1 VGERREVE
9 VRGRGREERVERER
23 GERGLI
29 MYIKV

>member
-9 VRGRGREERVERER
+9 VRGRGREERE